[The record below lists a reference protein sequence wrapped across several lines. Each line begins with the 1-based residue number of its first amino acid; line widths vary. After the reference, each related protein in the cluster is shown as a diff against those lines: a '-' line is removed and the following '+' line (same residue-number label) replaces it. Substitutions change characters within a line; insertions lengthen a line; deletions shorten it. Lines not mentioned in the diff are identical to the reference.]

1 MRKGDDKYNS
11 KKTQPVS
18 SFKNPKTLKKKGRGH
33 PLKIVC
39 KLYGLTCSFHKGNET
54 ILLR

>member
-18 SFKNPKTLKKKGRGH
+18 SFKNPKTLKKRAE
-33 PLKIVC
+33 V
-39 KLYGLTCSFHKGNET
+39 
-54 ILLR
+54 IL